1 MTITDFEN
9 GFKHI
14 ASNII
19 ADLET
24 GVQDLAGVIE
34 KEWPTI
40 EDLLTSG
47 QIGKDILKGLA
58 LIEPLLSIVEMAC
71 PESKPLITW
80 AEGIL
85 EQIAALKIFNT
96 PCACAACS
104 QS

>member
-1 MTITDFEN
+1 MNITDFEN

-19 ADLET
+19 SDLET
-24 GVQDLAGVIE
+24 GVKDLAGVIE
-34 KEWPTI
+34 KDWPTI

-47 QIGKDILKGLA
+47 KIGQDILKTLA
-58 LIEPLLSIVEMAC
+58 LIEPLLSIIAMVF

-85 EQIAALKIFNT
+85 QQIAALKIFNT
-96 PCACAACS
+96 PCACAVCTKS
-104 QS
+104 